1 MGAAL
6 CDEKEYSFERGTGSP
21 KEGVMD
27 DDKNVT
33 ETRYVL
39 WGLLTLMALAGVI
52 LLAIA
57 LLGSGLSGGPS

>member
-1 MGAAL
+1 
-6 CDEKEYSFERGTGSP
+6 
-21 KEGVMD
+21 MD

>member
-1 MGAAL
+1 MIKMRARPIRLSASYQALGTNLMDEDKHAA
-6 CDEKEYSFERGTGSP
+6 
-21 KEGVMD
+21 
-27 DDKNVT
+27 

-57 LLGSGLSGGPS
+57 IFGNGLSGGPS